1 MISFFVSTR
10 VCVPIVDTESKNSRF
25 IFHTCI
31 FEIYVGWFDA
41 IQKNWRYRKMGR
53 VSSISVRV
61 AVRFNLI
68 YFIIETQNV
77 RIIIPP
83 SLREE
88 VVSAL
93 HAAHQ
98 GVTSMISRAVISLLV
113 RYYFCYQSTKSW
125 MQSL

>member
-1 MISFFVSTR
+1 
-10 VCVPIVDTESKNSRF
+10 
-25 IFHTCI
+25 
-31 FEIYVGWFDA
+31 
-41 IQKNWRYRKMGR
+41 MGR

-88 VVSAL
+88 VLSAL

-98 GVTSMISRAVISLLV
+98 GVTYCTSMISRAESSVFWPGITPAITALRAGCNHCNRIAPSNPSAPPTPL
-113 RYYFCYQSTKSW
+113 KSPD
-125 MQSL
+125 